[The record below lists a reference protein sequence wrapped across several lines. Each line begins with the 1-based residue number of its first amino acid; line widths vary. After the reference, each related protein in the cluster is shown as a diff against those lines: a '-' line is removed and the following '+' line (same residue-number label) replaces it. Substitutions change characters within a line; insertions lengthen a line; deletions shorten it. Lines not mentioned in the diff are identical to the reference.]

1 MPRIFDNLAPSSSLL
16 PALQET
22 LELSSRADFCVG
34 YFNLRGWGGLAHYV
48 DQWNPSDGPCRVL
61 IGMQRLPHDDLRETL
76 SLVDRPSGM
85 DNQTAHRLRVQLAEQ
100 LRQQLTFGVPTNSD
114 ERTLRQLAAQLRAK
128 RVVIKLFLRHPL
140 HAKLYLLFRD
150 DPVNP
155 IVGYLGSSNL
165 TLAGLSRQGELNL
178 DVLDHDATLKLKK
191 WFEDRWK
198 DRFCVDITDELLQ
211 IIEESW
217 AREALIPPYH
227 VYLKMAYHLSHEA
240 RAGLAEFRIP
250 KVFGDRL
257 FDFQAAAVKIAAH
270 HLNKRNG
277 VLVGDVVG
285 LGKTLMATAVAR
297 IFEDDYGLE
306 TLIICPKNLVP
317 MWEDYVYQYRLRARV
332 LSLSRVLGELPRLRR
347 YRLVV
352 IDESHNLRN
361 REGKRYRAIQE
372 YVQANESK
380 CILLSATPYNKTYLD
395 LSSQLRIFV
404 EEDQDLGIRPERL
417 LRELGEIE
425 FSRRHQ
431 ASPRTLAAF
440 DFSEYADDWRDL
452 MRLYLVRRTRS
463 FIQDNYAE
471 TDQETGRRF
480 LTYEDGTRSFFPTR
494 VPRTV
499 KFAIDESDPNDQYAK
514 LYSQRVVDSVNDL
527 HLPRYGLGNYVSD
540 NSETTPTSVEEQQI
554 DDLSR
559 AGKRLMGFCRTNLF
573 KRLES
578 SGAAFLQSVE
588 RHVLRNHVFLHA
600 IKNGM
605 PLPLGTQDA
614 EMLDSRFTDEDADQA
629 KGSLFDPEDDDQE
642 ESIEETGGA
651 WTAAGFEARAAQIY
665 AEYEDRY
672 KGRFKWLRADL
683 FKDDLEGELQSD
695 SNALLDLLRTYG
707 AWNPTKDAKLDAL
720 HSLLTQTFPDRKVLV
735 FSQFADTVLYLEA
748 QLKSRGV
755 QSMSGVTGS
764 SADPTQLAWRFSP
777 HSNQRP
783 DQGKPERELRVLVA
797 TDVLSEGQNLQDCH
811 VVVNYDLPWA
821 IIRLIQRAGRV
832 DRIGQKAEEIL
843 CHSFLPAE
851 GVERIIDL
859 RGRVRVRL
867 RENAEVVG
875 ADEAF
880 FEDEDG
886 DQAIVNLYHERA
898 GILDGDPEGD
908 VDLASHA
915 YQIWK
920 NATGA
925 DPSLEKAV
933 ADLPDVVFSSREH
946 APTAQRPEGVLA
958 FMRTADGNDALA
970 YVDREGR
977 SITESQLEILS
988 AAECRSDTPAQPH
1001 HQDHHRLV
1009 AEGVRHVAKEE
1020 KRVGGQLGRPSG
1032 ARFRIYTRLKR
1043 YAESIKGQLF
1053 DVDALHKAIDDI
1065 YRHPLRQSAVDTLNR
1080 QLRSGVDDGQLADI
1094 VVSLREEDRL
1104 SVTGDETA
1112 EGQEPQILCS
1122 LGLFDSGADPEERKP
1137 SDLNGRTLSIT
1148 TVATGNDTS
1157 WRRSDIYSDDGR

>member
-1 MPRIFDNLAPSSSLL
+1 MPRIFDNLAPDSSLL

-22 LELSSRADFCVG
+22 LGLSSRADFCVG
-34 YFNLRGWGGLAHYV
+34 YFNLRGWSGLAPLV
-48 DQWNPSDGPCRVL
+48 DSWQPEYGPCRVL

-100 LRQQLTFGVPTNSD
+100 LRQQLTIGAPTNAD

-128 RVVIKLFLRHPL
+128 KVIVKLFLRHPL
-140 HAKLYLLFRD
+140 HAKLYLLFRN
-150 DPVNP
+150 DPINP

-165 TLAGLSRQGELNL
+165 TFAGLAGQGELNV
-178 DVLDHDATLKLKK
+178 DVLDHDSALKLKG
-191 WFEDRWK
+191 WFEDRWN
-198 DRFCVDITDELLQ
+198 DRFCVDVTDELLQ
-211 IIEESW
+211 IIEDSW

-277 VLVGDVVG
+277 VLIGDVVG

-317 MWEDYVYQYRLRARV
+317 MWEDYVYQYQLRARV
-332 LSLSRVLGELPRLRR
+332 LSLSRVLGELPTLRR

-361 REGKRYRAIQE
+361 REGRRYRAIQE
-372 YVQANESK
+372 YVRANESK

-471 TDQETGRRF
+471 TDQETGRKF

-494 VPRTV
+494 VPKTV
-499 KFAIDESDPNDQYAK
+499 KFAIDDSNPNDQYAK
-514 LYSQRVVDSVNDL
+514 LYSPKVVDIVKDL
-527 HLPRYGLGNYVSD
+527 HLPRYGLGNYLLD
-540 NSETTPTSVEEQQI
+540 NPETPPSKEEERQI

-559 AGKRLMGFCRTNLF
+559 AGKRLIGFCRTNLF

-588 RHVLRNHVFLHA
+588 RHVLRNYVFLHA
-600 IKNGM
+600 IRNGL

-629 KGSLFDPEDDDQE
+629 KGALFDPDDDEQE
-642 ESIEETGGA
+642 EASRRL
-651 WTAAGFEARAAQIY
+651 AALGLPPTSRRGQPRYTPSTRAATVAASSGSALTY
-665 AEYEDRY
+665 SRAP
-672 KGRFKWLRADL
+672 LRASFSQTPMPSWTYILTD
-683 FKDDLEGELQSD
+683 
-695 SNALLDLLRTYG
+695 YG
-707 AWNPTKDAKLDAL
+707 AWDPAKDAKLDAL
-720 HSLLTQTFPDRKVLV
+720 YSLLTETFPDRKALV
-735 FSQFADTVLYLEA
+735 FSQFADTVDYLEA
-748 QLKSRGV
+748 QLKKRGV
-755 QSMSGVTGS
+755 ADMAGVTGS

-777 HSNQRP
+777 DSNQRP
-783 DQGKPERELRVLVA
+783 GQGKPERELRVLVA
-797 TDVLSEGQNLQDCH
+797 TDVLSEGQNLQDSH

-859 RGRVRVRL
+859 RGRVRERL

-880 FEDEDG
+880 FEDEDD

-920 NATGA
+920 NAIGA

-933 ADLPDVVFSSREH
+933 ADLPDVVFSSRKH
-946 APTAQRPEGVLA
+946 APIAQRPEGVLV

-988 AAECRSDTPAQPH
+988 AAECRPDTPAQPH
-1001 HQDHHRLV
+1001 HESHHELV
-1009 AEGVRHVAKEE
+1009 AEGVRHVVREE

-1032 ARFRIYTRLKR
+1032 ARFRTYTRLKA
-1043 YAESIKGQLF
+1043 YADAIKGQLF

-1065 YRHPLRQSAVDTLNR
+1065 YRYPLRPSAVDTLNR
-1080 QLRSGVDDGQLADI
+1080 QLRSGVSDDQLAEI
-1094 VVSLREEDRL
+1094 VMSLREEDRL
-1104 SVTGDETA
+1104 CLTGDAAA
-1112 EGQEPQILCS
+1112 EAQEPQIICS
-1122 LGLFDSGADPEERKP
+1122 LGLFDTE
-1137 SDLNGRTLSIT
+1137 
-1148 TVATGNDTS
+1148 
-1157 WRRSDIYSDDGR
+1157 DDS